1 MSSSG
6 TTRSSRPARS
16 ARSARSEV
24 PPTAIGASAAGGI
37 PAPGVGAGADRPD
50 GGAPREAIQEARG
63 RRRHHRPLWL
73 LAPGGLLLL
82 VVVALPLG
90 LAIWMSL
97 TDLNQYTLR
106 QWVSAP
112 FVGLGNFREIM
123 ASGEL
128 WHSIWLSVAFSVL
141 TTLFTLP
148 IGLAAAFAAHD
159 RARGR
164 ALMRSVFLVPYVL
177 PSFVV
182 ATVWR
187 IGLSPDGAVNSVL
200 SAVGIDGGNWLIGD
214 RSFWTLV
221 LIDTWAAWPF
231 IYLLALAGLQSIGRE
246 VHEAAAVDGA
256 SWRQKLVHIVLPS
269 LRGPIAL
276 AVIISTLHHLNNFT
290 LPFVLFGSPAPDEV
304 NVLPV
309 AIYAASFQTLSFGV
323 ASAMS
328 VASLVLILIPLL
340 VYLRAVRLDTG
351 LDKGAAA

>member
-1 MSSSG
+1 MTSSEA
-6 TTRSSRPARS
+6 PALQAAATS
-16 ARSARSEV
+16 TAGQSVARR
-24 PPTAIGASAAGGI
+24 AS
-37 PAPGVGAGADRPD
+37 
-50 GGAPREAIQEARG
+50 G
-63 RRRHHRPLWL
+63 RRHRQPRPLWL
-73 LAPGGLLLL
+73 LAPGGALLL
-82 VVVALPLG
+82 VVVVLPLG
-90 LAIWMSL
+90 LAAWMSL
-97 TDLNQYTLR
+97 TDLDQYTLR

-112 FVGLGNFREIM
+112 FLALGNYAEIFR
-123 ASGEL
+123 GGTL
-128 WHSIWLSVAFSVL
+128 LHPVWLSVAFSVL
-141 TTLFTLP
+141 TTALSLP

-159 RARGR
+159 RFWGRG
-164 ALMRSVFLVPYVL
+164 AMRSVFLIPYVL

-187 IGLSPDGAVNSVL
+187 IALGPQGAVNSVL
-200 SAVGIDGGNWLIGD
+200 AAVGIDGGNWLIGG

-221 LIDTWAAWPF
+221 LVDTWAAWPF
-231 IYLLALAGLQSIGRE
+231 VYLLALAGLQSIGRE

-256 SWRQKLVHIVLPS
+256 SWRQKLVHIILPN

-290 LPFVLFGSPAPDEV
+290 LPFVLFGSPAPNEV

-309 AIYAASFQTLSFGV
+309 AIYGVSFGSFRFGL

-351 LDKGAAA
+351 ADREVKP